1 MFVSFYEVET
11 DVKCLCN
18 DKKGTDYRFFLSRR
32 LIKLH
37 RVYFSRT
44 NKILFKQ
51 TKNNKLTSMALQK
64 KWHQHTK
71 HCEIEKIYK

>member
-51 TKNNKLTSMALQK
+51 TKN
-64 KWHQHTK
+64 
-71 HCEIEKIYK
+71 